1 MLYWIKFQKKLE
13 LAMNEF
19 ALIQKYFKK
28 LTYNNPSALNLNDD
42 VFFDKKNNVVVSSDT
57 YVEGVHFLDFRKPDL
72 VIKKILRSSISDLY
86 CKGVKPKFIF
96 IGASGNKKSFSKKN
110 LNLVYKSLNQEQKK
124 YKIKLSGGDTTKSN
138 KTTFTITSLGYSKK
152 IVQRNKC
159 KNNDDIYVTGN
170 LGDSYLGLLILKKKL
185 FLKKTLQRKYFIQ
198 KYYMPDLPTKIST
211 KLIKFA
217 NSSIDISDGLFGDLT
232 KLINRSN
239 LYFRLDV
246 KKIPISSKL
255 KTYLFK
261 TNKKKISFISKGDD
275 YQILFTSSKSNR
287 RYIKSLFKRMNQK
300 VTLIGDLTN
309 EIKSNQIIYN
319 KNLIKHSYNEGYSH
333 NF

>member
-1 MLYWIKFQKKLE
+1 
-13 LAMNEF
+13 MNES

-28 LTYNNPSALNLNDD
+28 LTYNNPPALNLNDD
-42 VFFDKKNNVVVSSDT
+42 VFFDRKNNVVISSDT
-57 YVEGVHFLDFRKPDL
+57 YVEGVHFLNFRKPDL
-72 VIKKILRSSISDLY
+72 VIKKIVRSSISDLY

-96 IGASGNKKSFSKKN
+96 IGASGNKKTFSKKN
-110 LNLVYKSLNQEQKK
+110 LNLVYKSLEQEQKK
-124 YKIKLSGGDTTKSN
+124 YKIKLSGGDTTNSN

-170 LGDSYLGLLILKKKL
+170 LGDSYLGLLLLKKKL
-185 FLKKTLQRKYFIQ
+185 FLKKNHQRKYFIQ
-198 KYYMPDLPTKIST
+198 KYYLPDLPTKISS

-217 NSSIDISDGLFGDLT
+217 NSSIDISDGLFVDLT
-232 KLINRSN
+232 KLINTSK

-255 KTYLFK
+255 KNYLVQS
-261 TNKKKISFISKGDD
+261 NKKKINFISKGDD

-287 RYIKSLFKRMNQK
+287 GRIKTLFKRMNQK
-300 VTLIGDLTN
+300 VTLIGNLTN
-309 EIKSNQIIYN
+309 QIKSNQILY
-319 KNLIKHSYNEGYSH
+319 KKRLLKHRFNEGYSH